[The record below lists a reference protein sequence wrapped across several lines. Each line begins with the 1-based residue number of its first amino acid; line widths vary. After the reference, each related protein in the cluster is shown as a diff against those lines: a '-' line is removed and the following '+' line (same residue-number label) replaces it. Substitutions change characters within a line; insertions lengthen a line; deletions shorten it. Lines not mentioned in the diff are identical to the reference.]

1 VRDVATREQLHEFFR
16 SLPADRFPT
25 LIALGEHVW
34 LDNRHER
41 FTAGL
46 EVLVGGLAQA
56 RCTWSA
62 DTRGD
67 PRREAG
73 PAPGRPITPE
83 EATR

>member
-34 LDNRHER
+34 LDNRDER

-46 EVLVGGLAQA
+46 DVLIDGLERALHA
-56 RCTWSA
+56 RQTSSA
-62 DTRGD
+62 DAHGD
-67 PRREAG
+67 PPREAAQH
-73 PAPGRPITPE
+73 PADR
-83 EATR
+83 